1 MVGDPRRGMRVRSIR
16 ADAAIDR
23 TIPDGA
29 GSGIRLTADT
39 SSVVSLPAASM
50 LLRALLSIPDVGQID
65 ALAEPWRRLFA
76 QSPLLSTLILF
87 GHLGGLLAAGGL
99 TVAAERATL
108 RLDPSVD
115 ADRRR
120 HLADLERLRV
130 PVWAAFGVSLLSGAL
145 LFLADVEAFAVSRIF
160 WTKMSLVALL
170 LVNTLVTAR
179 LDAALRRE
187 DVATPPTAALR
198 ARQWRRRRA
207 GAVASALLWFSLVF
221 VGAALAAH

>member
-1 MVGDPRRGMRVRSIR
+1 
-16 ADAAIDR
+16 
-23 TIPDGA
+23 
-29 GSGIRLTADT
+29 
-39 SSVVSLPAASM
+39 M

-65 ALAEPWRRLFA
+65 AFAEPWRRLFA

-115 ADRRR
+115 ADRHR
-120 HLADLERLRV
+120 HLADLERLRL

-145 LFLADVEAFAVSRIF
+145 LFLADVEAFAASRIF
-160 WTKMSLVALL
+160 WWKMSLVALL
-170 LVNTLVTAR
+170 LANTLVTTR
-179 LDAALRRE
+179 LDAALRRDDQGE
-187 DVATPPTAALR
+187 SPYATSLR

-207 GAVASALLWFSLVF
+207 GALASALLWFSLVF